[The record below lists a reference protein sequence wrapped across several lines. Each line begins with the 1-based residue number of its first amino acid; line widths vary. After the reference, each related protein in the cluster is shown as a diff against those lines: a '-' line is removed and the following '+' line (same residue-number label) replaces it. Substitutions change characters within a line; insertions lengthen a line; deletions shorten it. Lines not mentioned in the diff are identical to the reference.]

1 MSGGV
6 PSDEADPNTV
16 IRDLRHRV
24 KRLHRRVLDP
34 DLLRAQ
40 LPLRWPNVRRAAAA
54 PAVRDRTARFRAASP
69 AYEAACTAGSA
80 PLAGMHAM
88 TLDGLAWSVPLVHPD
103 NPQLV
108 ARAIAHQD
116 FPYRV
121 LTQTRDVSIGGTM
134 IDIGA
139 NIGRMSIPR
148 IVLGDAMAAYCA
160 EPDPLN
166 YACLVRNVRDN
177 GLEGLVLPD
186 HLAIGAAEGTVRLQR
201 ASSAGGHRVLAEGAT
216 SRREVVEVPCLP
228 LDAWIER
235 VGIDLDQVRFIK
247 VDVQGSEVDVL
258 RGASRTL
265 GHRHIAWQIEV
276 DLETLAARGCDA
288 RKDLYPLMQQCFT
301 HFIDLSRHRMTPRVR
316 PVAAL
321 IEELSYV
328 TGGTSGRTDVV
339 LFTLDPAFSGV
350 FSGDRSPADPA
361 SA

>member
-1 MSGGV
+1 MSDGV
-6 PSDEADPNTV
+6 PHEADSDALL
-16 IRDLRHRV
+16 RDARQRIKRV
-24 KRLHRRVLDP
+24 RRRVLDP
-34 DLLRAQ
+34 NLLRAQ
-40 LPLRWPNVRRAAAA
+40 LSLRWPSVRRAAAV
-54 PAVRDRTARFRAASP
+54 PAVRDRLTRFRAASP
-69 AYEAACTAGSA
+69 AYEAARAAAAG
-80 PLAGMHAM
+80 PLSGSHAM

-103 NPQLV
+103 KPQVV

-121 LTQTRDVSIGGTM
+121 ITQTRDVSIGGTM

-139 NIGRMSIPR
+139 NIGRMSVPR
-148 IVLGDAMAAYCA
+148 IVLGDALLAYCA

-201 ASSAGGHRVLAEGAT
+201 ATSAGGHRVLPEGAS
-216 SRREVVEVPCLP
+216 SRREVLEVPCLP
-228 LDAWIER
+228 LDVWVER

-265 GHRHIAWQIEV
+265 ERHHIAWQIEV
-276 DLETLAARGCDA
+276 DLETLATRGFDA
-288 RKDLYPLMQQCFT
+288 RKDLYPLMQQHFT
-301 HFIDLSRHRMTPRVR
+301 HFIDLDKHRMSARVR
-316 PVAAL
+316 PVSAL
-321 IEELSYV
+321 VEELSYV
-328 TGGTSGRTDVV
+328 SGGSGGRTDVV

-350 FSGDRSPADPA
+350 FSGDRPPADAA

>member
-6 PSDEADPNTV
+6 PPPEADPNTV
-16 IRDLRHRV
+16 LRDLRHRI

-40 LPLRWPNVRRAAAA
+40 LSLRWPSVRLAAAA
-54 PAVRDRTARFRAASP
+54 PAVRERGERFAAASP
-69 AYEAACTAGSA
+69 AYAAARAASSPPAG
-80 PLAGMHAM
+80 LHAM

-148 IVLGDAMAAYCA
+148 VVLGDATVAYCA

-201 ASSAGGHRVLAEGAT
+201 ASSAGGHRVLAEGAA

-228 LDAWIER
+228 LDAWVAR
-235 VGIDLDQVRFIK
+235 AGIDLDQVRFIK

-258 RGASRTL
+258 RGAGRTL
-265 GHRHIAWQIEV
+265 AHRHIAWQIEV
-276 DLETLAARGCDA
+276 DLETLAARGFDA
-288 RKDLYPLMQQCFT
+288 VRDLYPLMQQHFT

-316 PVAAL
+316 PVSAL
-321 IEELSYV
+321 VEELSYV
-328 TGGTSGRTDVV
+328 SGGTGGRTDVV

-350 FSGDRSPADPA
+350 FSGDPSPTAPA
-361 SA
+361 PA